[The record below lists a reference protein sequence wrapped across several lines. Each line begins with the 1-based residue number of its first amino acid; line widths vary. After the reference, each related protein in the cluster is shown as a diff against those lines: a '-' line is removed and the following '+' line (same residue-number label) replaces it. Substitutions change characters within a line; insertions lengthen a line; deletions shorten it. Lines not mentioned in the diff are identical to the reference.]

1 MMMKLLAAAAV
12 IALSMTAGLPAAAQL
27 NPLVEGGL
35 DLTAEDWELL
45 EAAATRLYATEG
57 QPIGAA
63 ETWSNDQSG
72 NSGRIELVQTGEYQG
87 MPCRRLKH
95 DIRVKDV
102 GDPFHFIVD
111 RCRTPDGAWKVR

>member
-1 MMMKLLAAAAV
+1 MIKAASAAAV
-12 IALSMTAGLPAAAQL
+12 IVLGMTAGLPAAAQL
-27 NPLVEGGL
+27 NALTRGGL

-45 EAAATRLYATEG
+45 EAAAAELYATED

-72 NSGRIELVQTGEYQG
+72 NSGRIELVRTGEYQG

-111 RCRTPDGAWKVR
+111 RCRTPDGAWKAR